1 MKGHFE
7 MKAKYIF
14 AVSLLAAGAAFADTT
29 EVETSYVMGVFP
41 LTVGKQAIINIPWIE
56 AGADASDAS
65 ATIAVTNLIKT
76 ATLKAGDQL
85 FYYDGSGYK
94 AWYVDGDGD
103 AVKVWKPY
111 TDATVQTVSVGAMGD
126 LKVLERGRALIL
138 NRAASYSDNSTTN
151 VYIVGQYTSAA
162 APTISIGNGYTLLAP
177 PVVTNVNL
185 VAYNWSGAHDGD
197 QLIVGVT
204 DRYIRKNGAWGQRT
218 YNASTYA
225 WSFEEKETITLPAG
239 TGLFYY
245 NTGAQ
250 FNFGWELATSAE

>member
-1 MKGHFE
+1 MKV
-7 MKAKYIF
+7 KSIF

-29 EVETSYVMGVFP
+29 EVETSYVMGIFP

-94 AWYVDGDGD
+94 AWYVEGEDD

-111 TDATVQTVSVGAMGD
+111 TEATVETVSVGAMGD
-126 LKVLERGRALIL
+126 LKVLQRGRALIL

-162 APTISIGNGYTLLAP
+162 ASAISVGGSGYTLLAP

-204 DRYIRKNGAWGQRT
+204 NRYIRKNGEWGKRT
-218 YNASTYA
+218 YNASTYE
-225 WSFEEKETITLPAG
+225 WSFEVKETITLPAG

-245 NTGAQ
+245 NTGDQ

>member
-1 MKGHFE
+1 

-14 AVSLLAAGAAFADTT
+14 AASLLAAGAAFADTA

-94 AWYVDGDGD
+94 AWYVDGEDD

-111 TDATVQTVSVGAMGD
+111 TEATVETVSVGAMGD
-126 LKVLERGRALIL
+126 LKVLQRGRALIL
-138 NRAASYSDNSTTN
+138 NRAASYLASETTTIY
-151 VYIVGQYTSAA
+151 VVGQYTGTAASA
-162 APTISIGNGYTLLAP
+162 ISIGNGYTLLAP

-185 VAYNWSGAHDGD
+185 VAYNWSGAHNGD

-204 DRYIRKNGAWGQRT
+204 NRYIRKNGAWGQRK
-218 YNASTYA
+218 YDASTYA

-245 NTGAQ
+245 NTGDQ
-250 FNFGWELATSAE
+250 FNFGW

>member
-1 MKGHFE
+1 

-56 AGADASDAS
+56 AGADASSAS

-76 ATLKAGDQL
+76 ATLKQGDQL

-94 AWYVDGDGD
+94 AWYVDGADD
-103 AVKVWKPY
+103 SLKVWKPY
-111 TDATVQTVSVGAMGD
+111 SEATTSGGVSVGTPGD
-126 LKVLERGRALIL
+126 LRVLERGRALIL

-185 VAYNWSGAHDGD
+185 VAYNWSGAHNGD

-204 DRYIRKNGAWGQRT
+204 NRYIRKNGAWGQRK
-218 YNASTYA
+218 YDASTYA

-245 NTGAQ
+245 NTGDQ
-250 FNFGWELATSAE
+250 FNFGW

>member
-1 MKGHFE
+1 MKV
-7 MKAKYIF
+7 KSIL

-111 TDATVQTVSVGAMGD
+111 TEATVQTVSVGAMGD

-185 VAYNWSGAHDGD
+185 VAYDWSDAAEGD
-197 QLIVGVT
+197 QLIIGMT
-204 DRYIRKNGAWGQRT
+204 NRYELDDNGAWGQYT
-218 YNASTYA
+218 YNTTTKK
-225 WSFEEKETITLPAG
+225 WSFETAETIQIPAG
-239 TGLFYY
+239 SGIFYY
-245 NTGAQ
+245 HTGDAFNFSWDTGAASVEEQ
-250 FNFGWELATSAE
+250 